1 MEPARPFENSH
12 FARTAK
18 FPALG
23 FGAQDEFLAYMNENA
38 EILAQRALYE
48 QSLGSSD
55 PAIIQPGTCAPCLR
69 PVFFASPTAGAK
81 LAPNGK
87 RVPDFCSAMRCD
99 CPSAL
104 SGQQRAMLHFIL
116 ANGLLPWTRILLAGP
131 PDAVDTRIATLAG
144 SVVTADTPHGADF
157 HLAISR
163 TTRGDDF
170 AAMSKTLLPGGRLI
184 FTTPFDP
191 ETAYSWDLLQAARD
205 AGFREAKAYL
215 YWSEELG
222 YLGTQNWI
230 FRAIK

>member
-1 MEPARPFENSH
+1 MEPARPFETSH

-18 FPALG
+18 FPAIG
-23 FGAQDEFLAYMNENA
+23 FGAQDEFLAYMNANA

-48 QSLGSSD
+48 QGLGGSG
-55 PAIIQPGTCAPCLR
+55 AQITQPGTCAPCLR
-69 PVFFASPTAGAK
+69 PASFTSLTTGAK

-87 RVPDFCSAMRCD
+87 RVPDWPTAMKCD
-99 CPSAL
+99 CESAL
-104 SGQQRAMLHFIL
+104 SGQQRAMLHFVL

-131 PDAVDTRIATLAG
+131 ADAVDTRIATLAG
-144 SVVTADTPHGADF
+144 SVVAADTPHGTDF

-163 TTRGDDF
+163 MTRGDDF

-205 AGFREAKAYL
+205 AGFRDAKAYL

-222 YLGTQNWI
+222 YLGAQNWI